1 MVNKLPSER
10 VSLVGILHPDAY
22 TTSAF
27 TTGTT
32 SVVDMANFRSLMVI
46 GAIGDWT
53 TAGTFDMMLTESATS
68 NGTFTS
74 IAGKSITQMGEV
86 ATSADHQAII
96 NLDQIE
102 MTETYRWVGVNAAIV
117 AGVEAT
123 VIVLGM
129 ESRYKDAVIT
139 TSYGDLASVD
149 EIIT

>member
-1 MVNKLPSER
+1 MSEKLPSETC
-10 VSLVGILHPDAY
+10 SLVAILHPDAY

-32 SVVDMANFRSLMVI
+32 SVVDMSNFRRLMVVA
-46 GAIGDWT
+46 AIGDWT
-53 TAGTFDMMLTESATS
+53 TAGTFNVMLTESATS

-96 NLDQIE
+96 NLDSIE
-102 MTETYRWVGVNAAIV
+102 MTYQWVGINAAIEE
-117 AGVEAT
+117 GVEAT
-123 VIVLGM
+123 VMGFGFAP
-129 ESRYKDAVIT
+129 RYTDAVIT
-139 TSYGDLASVD
+139 TAYGDLASVD